1 MAKTKKYNKQYKFVQ
16 KDQQHNQSQARSE
29 SFDIC
34 NFAYFFYDQYPDNIV
49 RMVAAGKTVDMHVPK
64 GLNDAIKAY
73 RPTSD
78 GRSQTVHSLYQRG
91 LLRRVGSH
99 EVRHIAL
106 QVAHPGLIAG
116 MGTAR
121 AIPDIEGCIQ
131 NGISLDHTTGLPYIS
146 GSSIKGSLRSALEPS
161 RNGESESACAHLE
174 LFRELLG
181 DDSLDM
187 ETLRDI
193 IVALFDNETEFGQ
206 AGQPIFFDALAEPND
221 KSLFTFDFITPHRAD
236 EDPFKDPVPLQILK
250 VTPGTLFNFYIALPS
265 EFRVNDRLTLTCAQ
279 VQDVFKQLLM
289 TFGVGAKTNL
299 GYGLFCEV

>member
-1 MAKTKKYNKQYKFVQ
+1 MARNNK
-16 KDQQHNQSQARSE
+16 QHNQSQVRSE

-34 NFAYFFYDQYPDNIV
+34 NFAYFFYDQYPDNIA

-116 MGTAR
+116 TGTAR

-181 DDSLDM
+181 DD
-187 ETLRDI
+187 T
-193 IVALFDNETEFGQ
+193 
-206 AGQPIFFDALAEPND
+206 
-221 KSLFTFDFITPHRAD
+221 
-236 EDPFKDPVPLQILK
+236 
-250 VTPGTLFNFYIALPS
+250 
-265 EFRVNDRLTLTCAQ
+265 
-279 VQDVFKQLLM
+279 
-289 TFGVGAKTNL
+289 
-299 GYGLFCEV
+299 